1 MDVAA
6 AEDPPALRALAAEAH
21 RQLAQ
26 LEYPTKPWVLP
37 RPVAAGATAP
47 YDAVVVGAGQGGLAV
62 AFGLL
67 RARVPNILVIDS
79 APAGEEG
86 PWGTTARMTVLRSP
100 KHQPGPELGVPA
112 LSPRAWY
119 EATYGAAAWAAL
131 VRMPRA
137 VWMAYLT
144 WFRRTVGLAVRN
156 RTTLTGIA
164 PESPGDADGVLAL
177 TVETDGTVEHL
188 RTRKLVLATGMEGS
202 GGLAVPDILD
212 PALPRARWH
221 HGMAVIDFAALAG
234 QRLGVLGHG
243 ASAFD
248 NAATAL
254 EAGAA
259 SVDLF
264 FRRPKLPRVNPHKWF
279 ERAGFL
285 RHFADMPDALR
296 WRFWRHIDLH
306 DQPPPPE
313 AYARCLAL
321 RGFAIHAGMPW
332 RRVVPDGAGVRVET
346 PGGDHVFDHVI
357 LATGLA
363 MDPGL
368 RPELAGFAD
377 QILRWADRYT
387 PPPALAHPE
396 MGRYAY
402 LGDGFELQPRDPDAA
417 AWLRHIHYFTFG
429 ASLSMG
435 YSGASITGLR
445 YGADR
450 VIAGVTRALWLDD
463 VEAQYQALASFD
475 EIELQLPD
483 DVDH

>member
-1 MDVAA
+1 MDGADQ
-6 AEDPPALRALAAEAH
+6 EDPPALRALAAEAH

-37 RPVAAGATAP
+37 RAVATGETAP

-67 RARVPNILVIDS
+67 RARVTNILVIDS
-79 APAGEEG
+79 AAEGSEG
-86 PWGTTARMTVLRSP
+86 PWVTTARMTVLRSP

-119 EATYGAAAWAAL
+119 EATYGAAAWDAI
-131 VRMPRA
+131 VRIPRE
-137 VWMAYLT
+137 VWMAYLR

-156 RTTLTGIA
+156 RTTLTAIA
-164 PESPGDADGVLAL
+164 PAADDLLAL
-177 TVETDGTVEHL
+177 TIETDGAVEHL

-202 GGLAVPDILD
+202 GGLSVPDILD

-221 HGMAVIDFAALAG
+221 HGMEPIDFTALAG
-234 QRLGVLGHG
+234 KRLGVLGHG

-259 SVDLF
+259 SADLF

-279 ERAGFL
+279 EKAGFL
-285 RHFADMPDALR
+285 RHFADMPDALK

-306 DQPPPPE
+306 DQPPPRE
-313 AYARCLAL
+313 AYARCIGA
-321 RGFAIHAGMPW
+321 RGFAIHPGTPW
-332 RRVVPDGAGVRVET
+332 RRVSPDGDGVRVET
-346 PGGDHVFDHVI
+346 PRGDHRFDHVI
-357 LATGLA
+357 LATGPA

-368 RPELAGFAD
+368 RPELAPFAD
-377 QILRWADRYT
+377 RILRWADRYT
-387 PPPALAHPE
+387 PPPELAHPE
-396 MGRYAY
+396 MGKYAY
-402 LGDGFELQPRDPDAA
+402 LGPDFALQPRDANAA
-417 AWLRHIHYFTFG
+417 PWLRHIFYFAFG
-429 ASLSMG
+429 ATLSMG

-450 VIAGVTRALWLDD
+450 LVAGVTRGLWLDD
-463 VEAQYQALASFD
+463 VEAQYHALETFD
-475 EIELQLPD
+475 EIELVLPD
-483 DVDH
+483 DIGH